1 MLLSISAIISSAATG
16 SYPVEEVAAQTYYDY
31 YIPYYYP
38 YSSYLARGRYV
49 VTISISGLPSEYS
62 VDINVNGNLAGT
74 VQGGSSKQFEVRS
87 TESNI
92 FQVES
97 YVSAGE
103 GTRYFC
109 RESSWTLEKAA
120 RPYPYYYPYV
130 PLYYPIVYYSTD
142 STSPPS
148 VYYYYPSVYYY
159 PYYYPDPYARTRLEA
174 SHTFTYTPEYM
185 LVVENPSGQSVEKSG
200 WKSADATVT
209 LATSEKIEKSNV
221 ERSIFKFWNIDG
233 SEVTS
238 STITLKMDM
247 PHKAKATYKTQ
258 YYLEVRSELDQP
270 QGSGWYDEGSEAS
283 VSVLPEVP
291 MTGFWGSLGAR
302 YVFESWTAP
311 SGMNQYSPATRVTVD
326 RPTVV
331 TAVWRQDYSSA
342 YAVLAMMLALALAVV
357 LVVIIV
363 ARRYAPELA
372 REKTSTALETL
383 NQRYIKGEITREEYL
398 RMKKDIEKT

>member
-1 MLLSISAIISSAATG
+1 MLLSISAIFSAAMG
-16 SYPVEEVAAQTYYDY
+16 SYPVEEAAAQTYYDY

-38 YSSYLARGRYV
+38 YSSYLSRGRYV

-62 VDINVNGNLAGT
+62 VDVNINGNLAGA

-109 RESSWTLEKAA
+109 REPSWTLERAA
-120 RPYPYYYPYV
+120 KPYPYYYYPYI
-130 PLYYPIVYYSTD
+130 PLYYPIVYYSTNF
-142 STSPPS
+142 TYPYS

-159 PYYYPDPYARTRLEA
+159 PYYYPDPYAKTGLEA
-174 SHTFTYTPEYM
+174 SHMFTYTPEYM

-200 WKSADATVT
+200 WKSVDTTVT
-209 LATSEKIEKSNV
+209 LVTSEKIEKSNV
-221 ERSIFKFWNIDG
+221 ERSVFRFWNIDG
-233 SEVTS
+233 SEVTG
-238 STITLKMDM
+238 STVTLKMDM
-247 PHKAKATYKTQ
+247 PHKATATYKTQ

-270 QGSGWYDEGSEAS
+270 QGSGWYDEGSEAAL
-283 VSVLPEVP
+283 SVLPEVP
-291 MTGFWGSLGAR
+291 MAGFWGSLGAR
-302 YVFESWTAP
+302 YVFESWTGP

-326 RPTVV
+326 RPTVI

-342 YAVLAMMLALALAVV
+342 YTVLAVILVLVLALV
-357 LVVIIV
+357 LVVIV
-363 ARRYAPELA
+363 VVRRYTPELA
-372 REKTSTALETL
+372 RVKAPTPLETL

-398 RMKKDIEKT
+398 RMKKDIERP

>member
-1 MLLSISAIISSAATG
+1 
-16 SYPVEEVAAQTYYDY
+16 
-31 YIPYYYP
+31 
-38 YSSYLARGRYV
+38 
-49 VTISISGLPSEYS
+49 
-62 VDINVNGNLAGT
+62 
-74 VQGGSSKQFEVRS
+74 
-87 TESNI
+87 
-92 FQVES
+92 
-97 YVSAGE
+97 
-103 GTRYFC
+103 
-109 RESSWTLEKAA
+109 
-120 RPYPYYYPYV
+120 
-130 PLYYPIVYYSTD
+130 
-142 STSPPS
+142 
-148 VYYYYPSVYYY
+148 
-159 PYYYPDPYARTRLEA
+159 
-174 SHTFTYTPEYM
+174 
-185 LVVENPSGQSVEKSG
+185 
-200 WKSADATVT
+200 
-209 LATSEKIEKSNV
+209 
-221 ERSIFKFWNIDG
+221 
-233 SEVTS
+233 
-238 STITLKMDM
+238 M